1 MKPSRFIDS
10 LNCAIDGVL
19 YAARTQKHVRNHFL
33 FAAAVLLCALF
44 LKVSAVEFILLA
56 ISISFVLFAELM
68 NTAVEATVDMVTTDF
83 HPLAKI
89 AKDVAAG
96 SVLVSVTGALITG
109 YLILSA
115 YIFPVYKELLA
126 MIGTPREMAAL
137 VSLLVVIIATVI
149 LEAFS
154 GKGQPFHGGLI
165 SGHAAVAFSIAT
177 LVTLSTQDPII
188 SLLTLALAVMVSHSR
203 LLMNIHTL
211 TEIILGAVTGL
222 GITLVVTL
230 FFRWFA

>member
-33 FAAAVLLCALF
+33 AAAAVLLCALF

-56 ISISFVLFAELM
+56 LSVSFVLFAELL
-68 NTAVEATVDMVTTDF
+68 NTAVEVTVDMVTTDF

-89 AKDVAAG
+89 AKDIAAG
-96 SVLVSVTGALITG
+96 SVLVSVTGALVTG

-126 MIGTPREMAAL
+126 MIGTPQEMATV
-137 VSLLVVIIATVI
+137 VSLLMVIIATV
-149 LEAFS
+149 LLKAFS
-154 GKGQPFHGGLI
+154 GKGKPFHGGLL
-165 SGHAAVAFSIAT
+165 SGHAAIAFSIAT
-177 LVTLSTQDPII
+177 LVTLSTQDPLV

-203 LLMNIHTL
+203 LLMHIHSL
-211 TEIILGAVTGL
+211 KEIVIGAVTGL

-230 FFRWFA
+230 FFRWFV

>member
-33 FAAAVLLCALF
+33 AAAAVLLCALF

-56 ISISFVLFAELM
+56 LSVSFVLFAELL
-68 NTAVEATVDMVTTDF
+68 NAAVEVTVDMVTTDF

-89 AKDVAAG
+89 AKDIAAG
-96 SVLVSVTGALITG
+96 SVLVSVTGALVTG

-126 MIGTPREMAAL
+126 MIGTPQEMATV
-137 VSLLVVIIATVI
+137 VSLLMVIIATV
-149 LEAFS
+149 LLKAFS
-154 GKGQPFHGGLI
+154 GKGKPFHGGLL
-165 SGHAAVAFSIAT
+165 SGHAAIAFSIAT
-177 LVTLSTQDPII
+177 LVTLSTQDPLV

-203 LLMNIHTL
+203 LLMHIHSL
-211 TEIILGAVTGL
+211 KEIVIGAVTGF

-230 FFRWFA
+230 FFRWFV

>member
-33 FAAAVLLCALF
+33 AAAAVLLCALF

-56 ISISFVLFAELM
+56 LSVSFVLFAELL
-68 NTAVEATVDMVTTDF
+68 NTAVEVTVDMVTTDF

-89 AKDVAAG
+89 AKDIAAG
-96 SVLVSVTGALITG
+96 SVLVSVTGALVTG

-126 MIGTPREMAAL
+126 MIGTPQEMATV
-137 VSLLVVIIATVI
+137 VSLLMVIIATV
-149 LEAFS
+149 LLKAFS
-154 GKGQPFHGGLI
+154 GKGKPFHGGLL
-165 SGHAAVAFSIAT
+165 SGHAAIAFSIAT
-177 LVTLSTQDPII
+177 LVTLSTQDPLV

-203 LLMNIHTL
+203 LLMHIHSL
-211 TEIILGAVTGL
+211 KEIVIGAVTGF

-230 FFRWFA
+230 FFRWFV